1 MSCGASVGRTGMPPA
16 LERLLR
22 IDNILGGP
30 TGNGH
35 DRVVT
40 VVKDGEFLSG
50 IMLRLTVF

>member
-1 MSCGASVGRTGMPPA
+1 
-16 LERLLR
+16 LL

-40 VVKDGEFLSG
+40 VVKGGARLSG